1 MRFTKKKL
9 LNSELNFS
17 QILNLLEANLHEV
30 DVLFILEKELI
41 SNEAIELYKGVSLN
55 FNIILRTKEFTISRR
70 AIDWILLLRTLNR
83 TINRAH

>member
-1 MRFTKKKL
+1 MTFTKKKL

-41 SNEAIELYKGVSLN
+41 SNEAIELYKGVPLN
-55 FNIILRTKEFTISRR
+55 
-70 AIDWILLLRTLNR
+70 
-83 TINRAH
+83 